1 MLIGAIDKKSQQ
13 GVFLLEA
20 LIAILVF
27 SMGILAVVGLQ
38 ASAIKVSTDAKYRSD
53 ASLLANELIGQ
64 MWTTDRAITTL
75 QANFAGNAV
84 EEGSVTP
91 YNLWASQVLNAL
103 PGVNENP
110 PIVTVTQV
118 SGADT
123 GSTAVINSSLIT
135 ITVRWQSP
143 NDTDVHRYVVSL
155 QIPAVSAS

>member
-1 MLIGAIDKKSQQ
+1 MLKTIPSYKSQQ
-13 GVFLLEA
+13 GAFLLEA

-64 MWTTDRAITTL
+64 MWTADRTPATL
-75 QANFAGNAV
+75 RANFEGSEY
-84 EEGSVTP
+84 EEGGTTP

-110 PIVTVTQV
+110 PIVTITEVA
-118 SGADT
+118 GAIT
-123 GSTAVINSSLIT
+123 GSSAVTNSSLVT
-135 ITVRWQSP
+135 ITVRWQAP
-143 NDTDVHRYVVSL
+143 NDAEVHRYVVSL
-155 QIPAVSAS
+155 QIVSV